1 MKQVSL
7 LPSFNNTI
15 VQLGEFVLNTQNGE
29 LRKTNVLVKIEPQ
42 LLEFLLLLIQQKLT
56 GNEAIVTREMMIETI
71 WSGKTASDDAIRA
84 VVKKLREVLKDDARR
99 PSYIKTIP
107 TKGYLLICEV
117 EQRTQGTLAWKQRL
131 FKYGLVTML
140 ALILFAGGQFTYLWY
155 LSKDDEPIRAS
166 TVKVLSEDIKTYV
179 SADYHNKN
187 GFLYSKIASNDNS
200 LQLYVKNNEGDDGKR
215 LTWDLS
221 HDHIGRW
228 SPDGKYILIQKYN
241 ASNRDFSVY
250 EYPSMQKVFGQEM
263 IGKASVIAESQQT
276 QLIPISWLHEED
288 QILIYGKA
296 DDNQNQIAL
305 YAYSITNKIL
315 KLKTSISLQVDNIHA
330 IEVSNDSQFLAI
342 HYQDTN
348 DNSLLTIFNRFTN
361 EIIDT
366 VRLEVKVKRIVWDS
380 NNQLISYL
388 LDGVG
393 LRSYDITARKQISW
407 QGLQATTQSLI
418 GQCGPNCFMF
428 TQHNGDFLDIQ
439 EIRSPMVDENI
450 IMTRLIESSG
460 LDDMPVYGN
469 DGSLYYVTRLDGRSL
484 IEKRDTDN
492 KNYQIFELPS
502 SGIVKSL
509 SINKTNTALIGELDN
524 RIFLY
529 RLDTGVFSFVT
540 GIRENA
546 RSPSWLND
554 DSGFIFTKFRET
566 EKTDSQTKQALES
579 SLPVYVHYEIA
590 TSSKRELGQAFQSVI
605 HIAENRYLV
614 SKDNTSYTL
623 AEAESLVAL
632 FQNADVVKFSQETSI
647 VLKLSSPNAFQI
659 INSKLYF
666 LTQTTSNTELN
677 VVDLE
682 SLEMTP
688 YSISGSAYN
697 QHFSIS
703 NDLRKLAITSNKS
716 TASRII
722 QINGLWHD

>member
-15 VQLGEFVLNTQNGE
+15 VQLGEYVLNTQNGE
-29 LRKTNVLVKIEPQ
+29 LRKADALVKIEPQ

-56 GNEAIVTREMMIETI
+56 GKDAIVTREMMIETI

-117 EQRTQGTLAWKQRL
+117 EQRTQGALAWKQRL
-131 FKYGLVTML
+131 FKYGLVTLL
-140 ALILFAGGQFTYLWY
+140 ALILFASVQLTYLWY
-155 LSKDDEPIRAS
+155 SNKDDDLIRTS
-166 TVKVLSEDIKTYV
+166 SVKILSEDIKTYV
-179 SADYHNKN
+179 SADYHSEN
-187 GFLYSKIASNDNS
+187 GFLYSKIASSDSS
-200 LQLYVKNNEGDDGKR
+200 LQLYVKNIEGDDGKR

-221 HDHIGRW
+221 HDHTGRW

-250 EYPSMQKVFGQEM
+250 EYPSMQKVFGQEQ
-263 IGKASVIAESQQT
+263 IEKTSVIGDSQQM

-288 QILIYGKA
+288 QILIYGTA
-296 DDNQNQIAL
+296 DDSQNQIAL
-305 YAYSITNKIL
+305 YAYSIKNKIL
-315 KLKTSISLQVDNIHA
+315 KLKTSIPLQVAEINE

-342 HYQDTN
+342 YYQDTN

-361 EIIDT
+361 EIVETI
-366 VRLEVKVKRIVWDS
+366 RPEAQIKRIAWDRS
-380 NNQLISYL
+380 NQLISYL
-388 LDGVG
+388 IEGVG
-393 LRSYDITARKQISW
+393 LRSYDITARKQRRW
-407 QGLQATTQSLI
+407 QGLQPATQSLI
-418 GQCGPNCFMF
+418 GQCGQNCFLF

-439 EIRSPMVDENI
+439 EIRSPLVNENI
-450 IMTRLIESSG
+450 VMTRLIESSG
-460 LDDMPVYGN
+460 LDDLPVYGN
-469 DGSLYYVTRLDGRSL
+469 DGDLYYVTRVEGRSL
-484 IEKRDTDN
+484 IEKRDIDN
-492 KNYQIFELPS
+492 KRYQLFELPS
-502 SGIVKSL
+502 SGTVKSL
-509 SINKTNTALIGELDN
+509 SINKTNTSLIGELDN

-540 GIRENA
+540 GIKENA
-546 RSPSWLND
+546 RSPFWLSD
-554 DSGFIFTKFRET
+554 DSGFIFTKLREL
-566 EKTDSQTKQALES
+566 EKTNSQNDQEVES

-590 TSSKRELGQAFQSVI
+590 TSSKLELGQAFQSVI

-614 SKDNTSYTL
+614 SKDKTSYTL

-632 FQNADVVKFSQETSI
+632 FQNADVVKFSQENSV
-647 VLKLSSPNAFQI
+647 VLKLTSPNALQI

-666 LTQTTSNTELN
+666 LAQTTSKIALN

-682 SLEMTP
+682 NLEMTRYP
-688 YSISGSAYN
+688 ILGSAHD

-703 NDLRKLAITSNKS
+703 NDLRKIAITSHKS

-722 QINGLWHD
+722 QVDGLWHD

>member
-84 VVKKLREVLKDDARR
+84 VVKKLREVLKDNARR

-131 FKYGLVTML
+131 FKYGLVTLL
-140 ALILFAGGQFTYLWY
+140 ALMLFAGVQFTYLWY
-155 LSKDDEPIRAS
+155 SSKDGEPIRAS

-179 SADYHNKN
+179 SADYHSEN
-187 GFLYSKIASNDNS
+187 GFLYSKIGSNDNS
-200 LQLYVKNNEGDDGKR
+200 LQLYVKNIEGDDGKR
-215 LTWDLS
+215 LTWDVS

-228 SPDGKYILIQKYN
+228 SPDGNYILIQKYN

-263 IGKASVIAESQQT
+263 ISKASVIGESQQA

-288 QILIYGKA
+288 QILIYSRA

-315 KLKTSISLQVDNIHA
+315 KLKTSIPLQVNKIHA
-330 IEVSNDSQFLAI
+330 IEVSNDSQFFAI
-342 HYQDTN
+342 YYQDTN
-348 DNSLLTIFNRFTN
+348 NNSLLTIFNRFTN

-366 VRLEVKVKRIVWDS
+366 VGLEANIKRIVWDS

-393 LRSYDITARKQISW
+393 LRSYDITARKQKRW
-407 QGLQATTQSLI
+407 QGLQAATQSLI
-418 GQCGPNCFMF
+418 SQCGPNCFMF

-460 LDDMPVYGN
+460 LDDLPVYGN
-469 DGSLYYVTRLDGRSL
+469 DGSLYYVTRVDGRSL
-484 IEKRDTDN
+484 IEKRDIDN

>member
-29 LRKTNVLVKIEPQ
+29 LRKADVLVKIEPQ

-56 GNEAIVTREMMIETI
+56 GKDAIVTREMMIETI

-131 FKYGLVTML
+131 FKYGLVTLL
-140 ALILFAGGQFTYLWY
+140 ALMLFAGVQFTYLWY
-155 LSKDDEPIRAS
+155 SSKDGEPIRAS

-179 SADYHNKN
+179 SADYHSEN
-187 GFLYSKIASNDNS
+187 GFLYSKIGSNDNS
-200 LQLYVKNNEGDDGKR
+200 LQLYVKNIEGDDGKR
-215 LTWDLS
+215 LTWDVS

-228 SPDGKYILIQKYN
+228 SPDGNYILIQKYN

-263 IGKASVIAESQQT
+263 ISKASVIGESQQA

-288 QILIYGKA
+288 QILIYSRA

-315 KLKTSISLQVDNIHA
+315 KLKTSIPLQVNKIHA
-330 IEVSNDSQFLAI
+330 IEVSNDSQFFAI
-342 HYQDTN
+342 YYQDTN
-348 DNSLLTIFNRFTN
+348 NNSLLTIFNRFTN

-366 VRLEVKVKRIVWDS
+366 VGLEANIKRIVWDS

-393 LRSYDITARKQISW
+393 LRSYDITARKQKRW
-407 QGLQATTQSLI
+407 QGLQAATQSLI
-418 GQCGPNCFMF
+418 SQCGPNCFMF

-460 LDDMPVYGN
+460 LDDLPVYGN
-469 DGSLYYVTRLDGRSL
+469 DGSLYYVTRVDGRSL
-484 IEKRDTDN
+484 IEKRDIDN